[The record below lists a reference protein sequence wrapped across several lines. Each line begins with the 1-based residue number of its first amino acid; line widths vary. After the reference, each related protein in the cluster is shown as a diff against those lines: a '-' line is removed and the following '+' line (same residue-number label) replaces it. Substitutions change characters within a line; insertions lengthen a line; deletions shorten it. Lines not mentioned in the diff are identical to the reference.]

1 MGRTTGITSGVCHG
15 IEVDVGEQG
24 KIRYDPSGGK
34 VILGKY
40 STREL
45 VIMSSTGT
53 FSEPGDSGSFVFNNL
68 GNVAGLL
75 YGELTGNITSGEA
88 SAETP
93 PELMEKSHFADNTV
107 MQGSRVHIGSGL
119 VSSIDEVLGSM
130 KKKTGAEISFNL
142 KP

>member
-1 MGRTTGITSGVCHG
+1 
-15 IEVDVGEQG
+15 
-24 KIRYDPSGGK
+24 
-34 VILGKY
+34 
-40 STREL
+40 
-45 VIMSSTGT
+45 MSSTVT

-75 YGELTGNITSGEA
+75 YGELTGNITSGEV

-107 MQGSRVHIGSGL
+107 IQGSRVHIGSGL
-119 VSSIDEVLGSM
+119 VSSIAEVLGST
-130 KKKTGAEISFNL
+130 KKNTGAEISFNL